1 MEKEKNDLVKLEI
14 YKFLKKQYPNLK
26 DKTLMLIIESSLD
39 LIAGVNEEI
48 TFPIETLS
56 NHKINDNND
65 FDYKWNITTDHY
77 GRL

>member
-1 MEKEKNDLVKLEI
+1 MEKEKNDLIKIEI
-14 YKFLKKQYPNLK
+14 YKFLKEQYPNLK
-26 DKTLMLIIESSLD
+26 DTTLMLIIESSLN

-56 NHKINDNND
+56 NYKIYDKDN

>member
-1 MEKEKNDLVKLEI
+1 MEKEKNDLIKLEI
-14 YKFLKKQYPNLK
+14 YKFLKEQYPNLK
-26 DKTLMLIIESSLD
+26 DTTLMLIIESSLN
-39 LIAGVNEEI
+39 LIAEVNEEI

-56 NHKINDNND
+56 NYKTYDKDN